1 VGFLIAGPPIITLS
15 PNLGT
20 FLAANAAVK
29 RGVEKAGNEILASAK
44 SLVPVLTGALQDS
57 GTFEIDDSGVGHVVF
72 GGGEVDYAAYV
83 EFGTNDTPTF
93 AFLRRG
99 AEAAGYGV

>member
-1 VGFLIAGPPIITLS
+1 MGFLIAGPPIITLN
-15 PNLGT
+15 PNLAS

-29 RGVEKAGNEILASAK
+29 RGVEKAGSEILASAQ
-44 SLVPVLTGALQDS
+44 SIVPVLTGALQSS
-57 GTFEIDDSGVGHVVF
+57 GAFVIDDGGVGHVIF

-99 AEAAGYGV
+99 AEAAGYSV